1 VIIPTDFNA
10 ESPAQAFAAAP
21 PASRHVR
28 GAPLACVSDIIERRA
43 ATDPA
48 APGTI
53 CGGRTYSFAD
63 LNQRAERVAAALA
76 QDGVG
81 VGARVAHC
89 AQASETYYDF
99 MFGTAKTRAAFVPLN
114 WRLSLPEIIAILN
127 DSEAHILFLGPDYE
141 SWVPALRAACSRLAR
156 IVTIGGMA
164 GGDTGYAAWLAA
176 APAARRAQTPCAD
189 DDVVQLYTS
198 GTTGAPKGVVLTNA
212 NYSAIVQR
220 GVEAGWDWTP
230 EDRVLMCMPLFHVGG
245 VNGVI
250 VAIWCGACSVLSAR
264 ADVAT
269 IIDHLQ
275 RYHITVTFLAPAVI
289 AAIARAV
296 GGPTPALSGVRKI
309 YYGTA
314 PISETA
320 LREAR
325 IAFRAGLAQ
334 GYGLTE
340 TAGGMTYLSP
350 ADHDQGGP
358 RLRSC
363 GKPNAGT
370 ELRIAGPDGT
380 FLPAGQSGEIVMRG
394 PTLMKAYWK
403 RPEDTASAM
412 AGGWFHTGD
421 IGYFD
426 ADGYLYIHDRL
437 KDMIV
442 TGGENVYP
450 TEVENVLVKHPAILE
465 ATVVGVP
472 DARWGEAVKAVVVLK
487 PGQEATPDEIIA
499 FARSYLAGYKLPKSI
514 DFVNEMPRNALGKV
528 LRREVRNRYWA
539 GHTRL
544 IN

>member
-1 VIIPTDFNA
+1 MANRSAAIPNL
-10 ESPAQAFAAAP
+10 
-21 PASRHVR
+21 V
-28 GAPLACVSDIIERRA
+28 CVSDIIERRA
-43 ATDPA
+43 ASDPGA
-48 APGTI
+48 QGVI
-53 CGGRTYSFAD
+53 CGGRSYSFAEM
-63 LNQRAERVAAALA
+63 NQRAERVAAALA

-81 VGARVAHC
+81 AGARVAHC

-99 MFGTAKTRAAFVPLN
+99 LFGAAKTRAAFVPLN
-114 WRLSLPEIIAILN
+114 WRLSLPEIVAILN
-127 DSEAHILFLGPDYE
+127 DSEAEMLFLGPEYE
-141 SWVPALRAACSRLAR
+141 SWAPALLEGCSRLR
-156 IVTIGGMA
+156 QIVTE

-176 APAARRAQTPCAD
+176 APSERPVQTPCAD

-198 GTTGAPKGVVLTNA
+198 GTTGTPKGVVLTNA

-245 VNGVI
+245 VNGVM
-250 VAIWCGACSVLSAR
+250 VAIWSGTCAVLSAR

-269 IIDHLQ
+269 IIDYLE
-275 RYHITVTFLAPAVI
+275 RYRITLTFLAPAVI
-289 AAIARAV
+289 AAVARAV
-296 GGPTPALSGVRKI
+296 GTPTPALSAVRKI

-325 IAFRAGLAQ
+325 TAFCAGLAQ

-370 ELRIAGPDGT
+370 ELRIAGPDGS
-380 FLPAGQSGEIVMRG
+380 FLAVGESGEIVMRG

-403 RPEDTASAM
+403 RPEETAAAM
-412 AGGWFHTGD
+412 SGGWFHTGD
-421 IGYFD
+421 VGYFD

-487 PGQEATPDEIIA
+487 PGHRAEPDEIIA
-499 FARSYLAGYKLPKSI
+499 FARAILAGYKLPKSI
-514 DFVNEMPRNALGKV
+514 DFVDSVPRNALGKV
-528 LRREVRNRYWA
+528 LRREVRNHYWA
-539 GHTRL
+539 GRARL

>member
-1 VIIPTDFNA
+1 MA
-10 ESPAQAFAAAP
+10 E
-21 PASRHVR
+21 
-28 GAPLACVSDIIERRA
+28 APLVSLQGGRGELVCVSDIIERRA
-43 ATDPA
+43 ATHPA
-48 APGTI
+48 SPALI
-53 CGGRTYSFAD
+53 SGGITLSFAE
-63 LNQRAERVAAALA
+63 LNQRAEGVAAALA
-76 QDGVG
+76 QDGIG
-81 VGARVAHC
+81 AGARVAHC

-99 MFGTAKTRAAFVPLN
+99 LFGTAKNRAAFVPLN
-114 WRLSLPEIIAILN
+114 WRLSLPEITAILN
-127 DSEAHILFLGPDYE
+127 DSEAEILFLGPHYE
-141 SWVPALRAACSRLAR
+141 AWAPALRDACSRLRR
-156 IVTIGGMA
+156 IITIGGAA
-164 GGDTGYAAWLAA
+164 GGDTPYAAWLAA
-176 APAARRAQTPCAD
+176 APPARRAQTPRGD

-198 GTTGAPKGVVLTNA
+198 GTTGVPKGVVLTNA

-220 GVEAGWDWTP
+220 GVEAGWDWTQ

-245 VNGVI
+245 VNGVM

-275 RYHITVTFLAPAVI
+275 RYSITVTFLAPAVI
-289 AAIARAV
+289 AAVARAV
-296 GGPTPALSGVRKI
+296 GAPTPALSAVRKI

-325 IAFRAGLAQ
+325 TAFRAGLAQ

-350 ADHDQGGP
+350 EDHDRGGP

-380 FLPAGQSGEIVMRG
+380 FLPAGESGEIVMRG

-403 RPEDTASAM
+403 RPEETASAM
-412 AGGWFHTGD
+412 SGGWFHTGD

-450 TEVENVLVKHPAILE
+450 TEVENVLVKHQAILE

-487 PGQEATPDEIIA
+487 PGHEADADEIIA

-514 DFVNEMPRNALGKV
+514 DFVAEVPRNALGKV

>member
-1 VIIPTDFNA
+1 MSEPPSA
-10 ESPAQAFAAAP
+10 SPEGCGGQL
-21 PASRHVR
+21 V
-28 GAPLACVSDIIERRA
+28 CVSDIIERRA

-48 APGTI
+48 TPALVF
-53 CGGRTYSFAD
+53 GGRTYSFAE

-81 VGARVAHC
+81 PGARVAHC
-89 AQASETYYDF
+89 AQASEIYYDF
-99 MFGTAKTRAAFVPLN
+99 LFGTAKTRAAFVPLN

-127 DSEAHILFLGPDYE
+127 DSEADILFLGPDYE
-141 SWVPALRAACSRLAR
+141 SWAPALRQACPWLAR
-156 IVTIGGMA
+156 IVTLGGAA
-164 GGDTGYAAWLAA
+164 GGDMGYTAWLAA
-176 APAARRAQTPCAD
+176 APPDRVVAAPCAD

-220 GVEAGWDWTP
+220 DEDSGWDWTP
-230 EDRVLMCMPLFHVGG
+230 ADRVLMCMPLFHVGG
-245 VNGVI
+245 VNGVM
-250 VAIWCGACSVLSAR
+250 VAIWSGACAVLSAR

-269 IIDHLQ
+269 IIDYLE

-289 AAIARAV
+289 AGVARAV
-296 GGPTPALSGVRKI
+296 GTPTPALSAVRKI

-320 LREAR
+320 LRDAR
-325 IAFRAGLAQ
+325 IAFRAGLVQ
-334 GYGLTE
+334 SYGLTE

-370 ELRIAGPDGT
+370 ELRIVGPDGN
-380 FLPAGQSGEIVMRG
+380 FLPVGESGEIVMRG
-394 PTLMKAYWK
+394 RTLMKAYWK
-403 RPEDTASAM
+403 RPEETASAM

-421 IGYFD
+421 VGYFD

-450 TEVENVLVKHPAILE
+450 TEVENVLVKHEAILE

-487 PGQEATPDEIIA
+487 PGHDAAPDEIIA
-499 FARSYLAGYKLPKSI
+499 FARAHLAGYKLPKSI
-514 DFVNEMPRNALGKV
+514 DFVESVPRNALGKV
-528 LRREVRNRYWA
+528 LRREVRNQYWA
-539 GHTRL
+539 GQTRL
-544 IN
+544 VN